1 MKKRKPIHTT
11 KAGTVT
17 EILKAL
23 KISKKDYRKVV
34 KEIQQLENNHLEG
47 YDPFPIR

>member
-23 KISKKDYRKVV
+23 GISKKNYLKVV
-34 KEIQQLENNHLEG
+34 EEIKQLESKNYE
-47 YDPFPIR
+47 PFPIR